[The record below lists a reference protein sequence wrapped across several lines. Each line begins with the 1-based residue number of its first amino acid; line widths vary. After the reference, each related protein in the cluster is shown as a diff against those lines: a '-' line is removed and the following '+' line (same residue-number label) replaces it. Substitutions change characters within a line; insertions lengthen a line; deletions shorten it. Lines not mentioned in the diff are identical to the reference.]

1 MTRRFAF
8 TPSLLACVLI
18 LCVPV
23 LRAQDQAQIRIH
35 VAPEEAYVFLDSN
48 AIGQGEQ
55 LIKTTA
61 GTHKLEV
68 YAYGFQPM
76 VKDITLEPGTNPSIQ
91 AYLEAKGE
99 PVGGPWGEIQI
110 EGAPHAAVLLNG
122 KTPDFFV
129 THGDAANHHFIWKQ
143 QLIVPPGTH
152 EVTVVDGGNTVWSGP
167 VKVDAS
173 KRTIVYVNQNGR
185 IVEKLWSRGSDT
197 APLPRFQAGTAS
209 TTIVVAPVTGSFTAT
224 PQKIN
229 CNDPV
234 KLAWNTTE
242 TLHAYLTR
250 GPHDESP
257 LMMKRDAG
265 EIPKDAGETEEVALS
280 GEKTVSPLED
290 THYSFKAHGPGGY
303 FNATEHVK
311 VNPVVE
317 AIFTSPDEPMHYVRM
332 NEKIVTLDKP
342 TLKWNVINAD
352 NIQVEPFGKVAA
364 TGEQSFEPTPKTTA
378 SGVDEVQTFKLTAT
392 NVCGG
397 KEVQTAEVHLVGH
410 ILPEVSSV
418 FFPTALPTSAYPDHG
433 LLISQ
438 QKQLTELAEAFKI
451 YMQHTPD
458 AKLVLLANA
467 DPRESKPYNKK
478 LSQRRAEVVWTYL
491 AALGIP
497 KEKIELKFFGKE
509 QPLSKETIAQLEAQ
523 NPQPAPAERASKPK
537 ATGLAYNRRVDIVVT
552 PAAIESAKYFPHK
565 AVDASTLW
573 QPTPPKHKSADVPQ

>member
-1 MTRRFAF
+1 MTKRLAL
-8 TPSLLACVLI
+8 TLSLLAYGVL

-55 LIKTTA
+55 LIKTTSGA
-61 GTHKLEV
+61 HKLAV

-76 VKDITLEPGTNPSIQ
+76 VKEITLEPGTNPSIQ
-91 AYLEAKGE
+91 AYLEAKGD

-110 EGAPHAAVLLNG
+110 EGAPHAAILLNG

-129 THGDAANHHFIWKQ
+129 THGDAANNHFIWKQ
-143 QLIVPPGTH
+143 QLIVPPGIH
-152 EVTVVDGGNTVWSGP
+152 EVTLVDGANTVWSGL
-167 VKVDAS
+167 VKVDAN

-185 IVEKLWSRGSDT
+185 IVEKLWSRGENT
-197 APLPRFQAGTAS
+197 APLPRFQAGTGS
-209 TTIVVAPVTGSFTAT
+209 TTVVVAPVGGNFTAT
-224 PQKIN
+224 PTRIN

-250 GPHDESP
+250 IPHDESP
-257 LMMKRDAG
+257 LMMKRQAG
-265 EIPKDAGETEEVALS
+265 ELKPDAGETEEVAVT

-290 THYSFKAHGPGGY
+290 TTYSFKAHGPGGY
-303 FNATEHVK
+303 VTSEQTVK

-317 AIFTSPDEPMHYVRM
+317 ATFASPTEPMHYVRM
-332 NEKIVTLDKP
+332 NDKIITQDKP

-352 NIQVEPFGKVAA
+352 NIQVEPFGTVGA
-364 TGEQSFEPTPKTTA
+364 TGEQSFDPTPNAKT

-397 KEVQTAEVHLVGH
+397 KEVQTATVHMVGH

-418 FFPTALPTSAYPDHG
+418 FFPTAFPTAAYPDHG
-433 LLISQ
+433 LLMSQ
-438 QKQLTELAEAFKI
+438 QQQLTELAAAFKV
-451 YMQHTPD
+451 YMEHTPD

-478 LSQRRAEVVWTYL
+478 LSQRRAEAVQAYL
-491 AALGIP
+491 AYLGIP
-497 KEKIELKFFGKE
+497 KEKIELKFFGKD
-509 QPLSKETIAQLEAQ
+509 QPLSKDAIAQLEVQ
-523 NPQPAPAERASKPK
+523 NPEPAPEDRASKP
-537 ATGLAYNRRVDIVVT
+537 ATTGLAYNRRVDVVVT

-565 AVDASTLW
+565 AVDSATLW
-573 QPTPPKHKSADVPQ
+573 QRTPPTHKSVDVPQ